1 MTTTFMTLHPDDAR
15 GRVDYDALD
24 ATTEA
29 VIARQIAED
38 EEEARLETARRAR
51 RIRKRLGL
59 TQMEFSR
66 RIDVPLDTI
75 RNWEQGKRLPAG
87 PARALLKILE
97 VSPEALAA
105 LEN

>member
-1 MTTTFMTLHPDDAR
+1 MTTTFMTLHPEDVH

-97 VSPEALAA
+97 ASPEALAA